1 MFKDNQVKKIASA
14 NGITLFWIQTQKF
27 KTNSIN
33 IFFHDNLTNENASK
47 NALIPAVLRRGCSKH
62 PSIRIFLFI

>member
-1 MFKDNQVKKIASA
+1 MNSGIKDNQVKKIASA

-33 IFFHDNLTNENASK
+33 IFFHEFS
-47 NALIPAVLRRGCSKH
+47 LIL
-62 PSIRIFLFI
+62 